1 MAEIVDLIV
10 SFAVSTTALALLLS
24 WDERRLS
31 DEALARAWP
40 VSTRRIAIV
49 VGGVLCLPLH
59 FARTRRTVLGFF
71 LGVAWMIGVGLLT
84 GLVSTVV
91 EWALGIPE

>member
-1 MAEIVDLIV
+1 MAEIVDILV
-10 SFAVSTTALALLLS
+10 SFAVSTTAIALLLS

-40 VSTRRIAIV
+40 VSTRGIAIV

-84 GLVSTVV
+84 GLVSALVA
-91 EWALGIPE
+91 WALGIPE